1 MSGKRIVRRA
11 RSYRACSL
19 HPQRGVRILI
29 LSDER
34 VRIEGNGG
42 PLTIEADSPDAQYS
56 PFHMLGSALATCVLS
71 VLASWADHAKLD
83 ASGLAI
89 EVDWRF
95 AEKPHRVGDIAVKIN
110 WPGLPPE
117 RRAAAERAAHLCAI
131 HNTLSNSP
139 TVRTEVAQ

>member
-1 MSGKRIVRRA
+1 MK
-11 RSYRACSL
+11 
-19 HPQRGVRILI
+19 ILI

-34 VRIEGNGG
+34 IRIEGNGG
-42 PLTIEADSPDAQYS
+42 PLSVEADRPDAQYS

-83 ASGLAI
+83 VSGLAI

-95 AEKPHRVGDIAVKIN
+95 AEKPHRVGDIGVRII
-110 WPGLPPE
+110 WPSLPVE

-131 HNTLSNSP
+131 HNTLSHSP
-139 TVRTEVAQ
+139 SVRTEIAT

>member
-1 MSGKRIVRRA
+1 
-11 RSYRACSL
+11 L
-19 HPQRGVRILI
+19 HPQRRVRILI

-34 VRIEGNGG
+34 IRIEGNGG
-42 PLTIEADSPDAQYS
+42 PLTIEADRPDAQYS

-89 EVDWRF
+89 EVDWSF
-95 AEKPHRVGDIAVKIN
+95 AEKPHRVGDIGVKIT

-131 HNTLSNSP
+131 HNTLSSSP
-139 TVRTEVAQ
+139 TVRTEVAS